1 MILCPNLHKILILLA
16 VLVATSKSEFLG
28 TKAGRTFLPVHR
40 CRGGDITSP
49 NANVITNEASMP
61 ETSNVA
67 SSSSFPVA
75 DNCAETE
82 DDMWRQE
89 LPVQLQKRRGAL
101 HKILVPTGVT
111 SNDGGIQQEE
121 LCEVYLLGTAH
132 VSKDSC
138 EDVKLLM
145 DYVQPDVLFVELCNN
160 RLAVLE
166 DEPPLLN
173 ATDSIDDNFKTKGVG
188 EMTKE
193 IMIHNPGMTKAAA
206 LSSVLL
212 TKIQGDYATKLGVT
226 IGGEFREAYKKAVEQ
241 QKRFNAL
248 VETLRWEQ
256 STYGKINDET
266 LRVARLSNGCSVV
279 LGDRPVRLTLLRAWE
294 ALSIFGKIKLVVA
307 LAWSSMRQPSD
318 EELREWM
325 ESIMN
330 DPTNDILT
338 KSIEELSKHFPAVKR
353 TIIEERDVF
362 MACKIIQTSRIMG
375 TGSAHDGLRRKL
387 VVVVGAGHCPGISKI
402 LRNEASEGDVGL
414 RISTEGELKKVIETK
429 KHKIEDP
436 DVVSLVNEVTSMEPI
451 TS

>member
-1 MILCPNLHKILILLA
+1 MILCPNVHKILIILA
-16 VLVATSKSEFLG
+16 VLVAPSKSEFLG
-28 TKAGRTFLPVHR
+28 IKAGRTFLHR
-40 CRGGDITSP
+40 CRGGDVTSP
-49 NANVITNEASMP
+49 NANVITNEASIP

-67 SSSSFPVA
+67 SSPSFSVA
-75 DNCAETE
+75 DNSAETE

-111 SNDGGIQQEE
+111 SNVGGIQEEE

-173 ATDSIDDNFKTKGVG
+173 ATDSIADNGKTKGVG

-241 QKRFNAL
+241 QKTFNAL
-248 VETLRWEQ
+248 VETLRWEK
-256 STYGKINDET
+256 STYGKINEET
-266 LRVARLSNGCSVV
+266 LRIARLSNGCSVV

-307 LAWSSMRQPSD
+307 LAWSSLRQPSD

-375 TGSAHDGLRRKL
+375 TGSAQDGLRRKL

-402 LRNEASEGDVGL
+402 LRNESEGDVGL

-436 DVVSLVNEVTSMEPI
+436 DVMSLVNEVTSMEPI